1 MNDAAPVMTNR
12 RRWGYWYEGFV
23 GMRYLRASRRR
34 GVISLI
40 AAIAVIGLALGVAV
54 LVVVLSV
61 MNGFEEELRTRILSL
76 TAHATIAGVEG
87 RLSDWHPQED
97 KLEHF
102 PGVVA
107 AAPYIEEQ
115 GLITHGDQSAG
126 ILLRGVLPETE
137 RKVADLA
144 PHLLSGHLGDLEPGK
159 YRVILGKDLAEAIGA
174 KLGDRVVVIVAQ
186 GDVTP
191 VGVMPRMRAF
201 EVVGILSVGMYE
213 YDRRIA
219 LFAMKDVAKLL
230 RMGDDITGIRLN
242 VADMYAAPQVVRS
255 AAGSLGGSYLV
266 EDWTTQHANFFR
278 SINITKRILFI
289 MLSAVVAVAAFNI
302 VSTMVM
308 VVKSKRRDIAILR
321 TFGAS
326 PRSILVIFVIQ
337 GSLIGLLGIAFGV
350 ILGVVI
356 AANLQMLVH
365 GLEAVVGF
373 KFLDARVY
381 FMSDLPAHVRYSDVV
396 KICAFSFVLACMSTI
411 YPAWRA
417 ARLLPAESLRND

>member
-1 MNDAAPVMTNR
+1 MP
-12 RRWGYWYEGFV
+12 YWYEGFL
-23 GMRYLRASRRR
+23 GLRYLRASPRR
-34 GVISLI
+34 GVVSLI
-40 AAIAVIGLALGVAV
+40 AGIAMIGLALGVAV
-54 LVVVLSV
+54 LIVVLSV
-61 MNGFEEELRTRILSL
+61 MNGFEEELRARILSL
-76 TAHATIAGVEG
+76 TGHATISGLEG
-87 RLSDWHPQED
+87 RISNWRPQIA
-97 KLEHF
+97 KLAHF

-115 GLITHGDQSAG
+115 GMVTHGNKSAG
-126 ILLRGVLPETE
+126 ILLRGVLPDAE

-144 PHLLSGHLGDLEPGK
+144 PHLLSGHVSDLVAGK
-159 YRVILGKDLAEAIGA
+159 YRVVLGKDLAEEIGA
-174 KLGDRVVVIVAQ
+174 KVGDRVVVIVPQ

-201 EVVGILSVGMYE
+201 EVVGIIAVGMYE

-219 LFAMKDVAKLL
+219 LFAMQDVAKLL
-230 RMGDDITGIRLN
+230 RMGDDISGFRLN
-242 VADMYAAPQVVRS
+242 LADMYAAPRVVRD
-255 AAGSLGGSYLV
+255 AAVALGGSYLV

-278 SINITKRILFI
+278 SIEITKRILFI

-321 TFGAS
+321 TLGSS
-326 PRSILVIFVIQ
+326 PGSILSIFVVQ
-337 GSLIGLLGIAFGV
+337 GSLIGTLGIALGV
-350 ILGVVI
+350 ILGVLI
-356 AANLQMLVH
+356 AVNLQTLVH
-365 GLEAVVGF
+365 GLEDVVGF

-381 FMSDLPAHVRYSDVV
+381 FMSDLPAHVRLSDVV
-396 KICAFSFVLACMSTI
+396 EICVFAFVLACMSTL

>member
-1 MNDAAPVMTNR
+1 M
-12 RRWGYWYEGFV
+12 
-23 GMRYLRASRRR
+23 
-34 GVISLI
+34 
-40 AAIAVIGLALGVAV
+40 IGLALGVAV
-54 LVVVLSV
+54 LIVVLSV
-61 MNGFEEELRTRILSL
+61 MNGFEEELRARILSL
-76 TAHATIAGVEG
+76 TGHATISGLEG
-87 RLSDWHPQED
+87 RISNWRPQIA
-97 KLEHF
+97 KLAHF

-115 GLITHGDQSAG
+115 GMVTHGNKSAG
-126 ILLRGVLPETE
+126 ILLRGVLPDAE

-144 PHLLSGHLGDLEPGK
+144 PHLLSGHVSDLVAGK
-159 YRVILGKDLAEAIGA
+159 YRVVLGKDLAEEIGA
-174 KLGDRVVVIVAQ
+174 KVGDRVVVIVPQ

-201 EVVGILSVGMYE
+201 EVVGIIAVGMYE

-219 LFAMKDVAKLL
+219 LFAMQDVAKLL
-230 RMGDDITGIRLN
+230 RMGDDISGFRLN
-242 VADMYAAPQVVRS
+242 LADMYAAPRVVRN
-255 AAGSLGGSYLV
+255 AAVALGGSYLV

-278 SINITKRILFI
+278 SIEITKRILFI

-321 TFGAS
+321 TLGSS
-326 PRSILVIFVIQ
+326 PGSILSIFVVQ
-337 GSLIGLLGIAFGV
+337 GSLIGTLGIALGV
-350 ILGVVI
+350 ILGVLI
-356 AANLQMLVH
+356 AVNLQTLVH
-365 GLEAVVGF
+365 GLEDVVGF

-381 FMSDLPAHVRYSDVV
+381 FMSDLPAHVRLSDVV
-396 KICAFSFVLACMSTI
+396 EICVFAFVLACMSTL

>member
-1 MNDAAPVMTNR
+1 MMR
-12 RRWGYWYEGFV
+12 YWYEGFL
-23 GMRYLRASRRR
+23 GLRYLRASPHG
-34 GVISLI
+34 GVVSLI
-40 AAIAVIGLALGVAV
+40 AAIAMLGLALGVAV

-76 TAHATIAGVEG
+76 TAHATITGLEG
-87 RLSDWHPQED
+87 RISDWRPQEA
-97 KLEHF
+97 KLERF
-102 PGVVA
+102 PGIVA

-115 GLITHGDQSAG
+115 GMVTHGDKSAG
-126 ILLRGVLPETE
+126 ILLRGVLPDAE
-137 RKVADLA
+137 RKVADLSR
-144 PHLLSGHLGDLEPGK
+144 HLLSGHLSDLKPGK
-159 YRVILGKDLAEAIGA
+159 YGVILGKDLAEAIGA
-174 KLGDRVVVIVAQ
+174 RVGDRVVVIVAQ

-201 EVVGILSVGMYE
+201 QVVGIIAVGMYE

-219 LFAMKDVAKLL
+219 LFSMPDVAKLL
-230 RMGDDITGIRLN
+230 RMGEDITGIRLN
-242 VADMYAAPQVVRS
+242 VADMYAAPRVVRDS
-255 AAGSLGGSYLV
+255 AMALGGSYLV

-278 SINITKRILFI
+278 SIEITKRILFI

-321 TFGAS
+321 TFGSS
-326 PRSILVIFVIQ
+326 PGSILTVFVVQ
-337 GSLIGLLGIAFGV
+337 GSLIGILGIA
-350 ILGVVI
+350 LGVVLGVLV
-356 AANLQMLVH
+356 ATNLQSLVH
-365 GLEAVVGF
+365 GLEGVVGF

-381 FMSDLPAHVRYSDVV
+381 FMSDLPAHVRLSDVV
-396 KICAFSFVLACMSTI
+396 KICAFSFVLACVSTL

>member
-1 MNDAAPVMTNR
+1 MMP
-12 RRWGYWYEGFV
+12 YWYEGFL
-23 GMRYLRASRRR
+23 GLRYLRAAPRP
-34 GVISLI
+34 GFVSLI
-40 AAIAVIGLALGVAV
+40 AGIAMIGLALGVAV
-54 LVVVLSV
+54 LIVVLSV

-76 TAHATIAGVEG
+76 TAHATITGLEG
-87 RLSDWHPQED
+87 RLSDWRPQEE
-97 KLEHF
+97 KLARF
-102 PGVVA
+102 PGVTA

-115 GLITHGDQSAG
+115 GMVTHDAKSAG
-126 ILLRGVLPETE
+126 ILLRGVLPDAE
-137 RKVADLA
+137 RAVSDLG
-144 PHLLSGHLGDLEPGK
+144 PHLLSGHLDDLLPGK
-159 YRVILGKDLAEAIGA
+159 YRVILGKDLAEELGA
-174 KLGDRVVVIVAQ
+174 KVGDRVVVIVAQ

-201 EVVGILSVGMYE
+201 EVAGIIAVGMYE

-219 LFAMKDVAKLL
+219 LVAMQDVAKLL

-242 VADMYAAPQVVRS
+242 VTDMYAAPRVVRDS
-255 AAGSLGGSYLV
+255 AVALGGSYLV

-278 SINITKRILFI
+278 SIEITKRILFI

-321 TFGAS
+321 TFGSS
-326 PRSILVIFVIQ
+326 PRSILSIFVVQ
-337 GSLIGLLGIAFGV
+337 GSLIGVLGIA
-350 ILGVVI
+350 LGVLLGVLI
-356 AANLQMLVH
+356 AFNLQGLVH
-365 GLEAVVGF
+365 GLEDAVGF

-381 FMSDLPAHVRYSDVV
+381 FMSDLPAHVRLSDVV
-396 KICAFSFVLACMSTI
+396 KICAFAFVLACLSAL

>member
-1 MNDAAPVMTNR
+1 MMR
-12 RRWGYWYEGFV
+12 YWYEGFL
-23 GMRYLRASRRR
+23 GLRYLRAAPRP
-34 GVISLI
+34 GFVSLI
-40 AAIAVIGLALGVAV
+40 AGIAMIGLALGVAV
-54 LVVVLSV
+54 LIVVLSV

-76 TAHATIAGVEG
+76 TAHATITGLEG
-87 RLSDWHPQED
+87 RLSDWRPQEE
-97 KLEHF
+97 KIARF
-102 PGVVA
+102 PGVTA

-115 GLITHGDQSAG
+115 GMVTHAGQSAG
-126 ILLRGVLPETE
+126 ILLRGVLPDAE
-137 RKVADLA
+137 RRVANLT
-144 PHLLSGHLGDLEPGK
+144 PHLLSGHLGDLLPGK
-159 YRVILGKDLAEAIGA
+159 YRVILGKDLAEELGA
-174 KLGDRVVVIVAQ
+174 KVGDRVVVIVAQ

-201 EVVGILSVGMYE
+201 EVAGIIAVGMYE

-219 LFAMKDVAKLL
+219 LVAMQDVAKLL

-242 VADMYAAPQVVRS
+242 VTDMYTAPRVVRDS
-255 AAGSLGGSYLV
+255 AAALGGSYLV

-278 SINITKRILFI
+278 SIEITKRILFI

-321 TFGAS
+321 TFGSS
-326 PRSILVIFVIQ
+326 PRSILSVFVVQ
-337 GSLIGLLGIAFGV
+337 GSLIGLLGIA
-350 ILGVVI
+350 LGVLLGVLI
-356 AANLQMLVH
+356 AFNLQGLVH
-365 GLEAVVGF
+365 GLEDVVGF

-381 FMSDLPAHVRYSDVV
+381 FMSDLPAHVRLSDVV
-396 KICAFSFVLACMSTI
+396 KICAFAFVLACLSTL

>member
-1 MNDAAPVMTNR
+1 MS
-12 RRWGYWYEGFV
+12 GYWYEGFL
-23 GMRYLRASRRR
+23 GLRYLRASPRR
-34 GVISLI
+34 GVVSLI
-40 AAIAVIGLALGVAV
+40 AAIAMIGLSLGVAV
-54 LVVVLSV
+54 LIVVLSV

-76 TAHATIAGVEG
+76 TAHATISGLEG
-87 RLSDWHPQED
+87 RLPDWRPREA

-102 PGVVA
+102 PGIVA
-107 AAPYIEEQ
+107 VAPYIEAQ
-115 GLITHGDQSAG
+115 GMVTHGDKAAG
-126 ILLRGVLPETE
+126 ILLRGVVPAEE
-137 RKVADLA
+137 RKVADLT
-144 PHLLSGHLGDLEPGK
+144 PHLLAGSLSDLVPGR

-174 KLGDRVVVIVAQ
+174 RVGDRVIVIVAQ

-201 EVVGILSVGMYE
+201 EVSGIVAVGMYE

-219 LFAMKDVAKLL
+219 LFAMQDVARLL
-230 RMGDDITGIRLN
+230 RMGDDITGIRLS
-242 VADMYAAPQVVRS
+242 VADMYAAPQVVR
-255 AAGSLGGSYLV
+255 AAATALGGSYLV

-278 SINITKRILFI
+278 SIEITKRILFI

-321 TFGAS
+321 TFGSS
-326 PRSILVIFVIQ
+326 PGSILSVFVVQ
-337 GSLIGLLGIAFGV
+337 GSLIGTLGIA
-350 ILGVVI
+350 LGVLLGVLI
-356 AANLQMLVH
+356 AVNLQSLVH
-365 GLEAVVGF
+365 GLEGIVGF

-381 FMSDLPAHVRYSDVV
+381 FMSDLPAHVRLSDVV
-396 KICAFSFVLACMSTI
+396 KICGFAFVLACLSTL